1 MGLESS
7 EEIELYKALI
17 AAREKYSRMQTRLI
31 KEQAIMIELL
41 EERNAALETKLCEL
55 ILEKERQKKR
65 ITPGVIVEI
74 SGNRTGFRGEQ
85 QIERR
90 GGLDEKSHYIRNV

>member
-55 ILEKERQKKR
+55 VIEKR
-65 ITPGVIVEI
+65 ILREI
-74 SGNRTGFRGEQ
+74 KTCDTTGGFYG
-85 QIERR
+85 
-90 GGLDEKSHYIRNV
+90 SA